1 MYKVV
6 ETNLEQK
13 VIGVIDLDDIE
24 KNGSLE
30 TYWNTK
36 IQTPSKRLMTFD
48 WSEAKRVYDEL
59 DLKYPSRFFEIR
71 NYP

>member
-13 VIGVIDLDDIE
+13 VIGVVDFNDIE

-30 TYWNTK
+30 TY
-36 IQTPSKRLMTFD
+36 
-48 WSEAKRVYDEL
+48 
-59 DLKYPSRFFEIR
+59 
-71 NYP
+71 